1 MEGSAAAVCEI
12 LKYLIIHWKCETAKG
27 ALLEGQLVIT
37 IEAFNSERQA
47 NTLHCVITIT
57 SAGSICG
64 GLVCKTFLKEMQSVL
79 PGFSATLDWT
89 SEGASCSQDVS
100 RVTPFQMTFEVDEK
114 PRTLVTDSLVI
125 KNFLR
130 KIVMVHPKVRF
141 NLSVQMNGVLSTEAF
156 GSENEPT
163 LNLSNGVALV
173 VNCRHYLSRSTFGS
187 TQFLCSRIHPVLGR
201 PVMLRVPSDVAGTGL
216 SGELMLTPAAAVC
229 PCPRISSNQPNR
241 ISSHLYVF
249 LYGPSGLPLILPSQE
264 QSVTMSW
271 ADVFK
276 DLSYFIDWKKYRLCV
291 VPNSD
296 LDLDR
301 DTVLPDVSFQ
311 VESSEGHQPQRV
323 DPRGHALLLILF
335 VDPHGG
341 SPAQQVQLWGAH
353 ALLAARLGAVL
364 RENRSAVRQSLQL
377 AVDRALELH
386 HRAAKAH
393 QRRRASLAVAVDSIM
408 SVVTGSTSRS
418 FRNSCLQALQVA
430 DTRELGTELHR
441 AFHAITQHRV
451 PRHGSCEVK
460 QQLLPE
466 KNDREDRTED
476 AREDSS
482 LELLVGASGQAESK
496 RLKKG
501 SHRQVVE
508 GTRAFHSAR
517 GPSPS
522 EAALRSAEAPA
533 ASLTPGG
540 SRAGPGGGP
549 EDALWLQEVSNLSEW
564 LSPGT

>member
-27 ALLEGQLVIT
+27 ALLEGQLVISM
-37 IEAFNSERQA
+37 EAFNSERQA
-47 NTLHCVITIT
+47 NTLHCVTTIT
-57 SAGSICG
+57 SAGSLCG
-64 GLVCKTFLKEMQSVL
+64 GLVCKTFLKEMQSAL
-79 PGFSATLDWT
+79 PGLSATLDWT

-100 RVTPFQMTFEVDEK
+100 RVTPFQMTFEVDAK
-114 PRTLVTDSLVI
+114 PRTVVTDSLVI

-130 KIVMVHPKVRF
+130 KVVMVHPKVRF
-141 NLSVQMNGVLSTEAF
+141 KFSVQMNGVLSTEVF
-156 GSENEPT
+156 GSDNEPT

-173 VNCRHYLSRSTFGS
+173 VNCQHYLRPTCGS
-187 TQFLCSRIHPVLGR
+187 TPLLCSRIHPVLGR

-216 SGELMLTPAAAVC
+216 SGGLILTPAAAVC

-241 ISSHLYVF
+241 ISSVSVF

-276 DLSYFIDWKKYRLCV
+276 DLSHFIDWKKYHLCV
-291 VPNSD
+291 VPNLD

-301 DTVLPDVSFQ
+301 DTVLPDVSYQ
-311 VESSEGHQPQRV
+311 VESSEGHQSQRV

-335 VDPHGG
+335 VDSHGG
-341 SPAQQVQLWGAH
+341 FPAQQVQLWGAH

-364 RENRSAVRQSLQL
+364 RENRSAVRESLQL
-377 AVDRALELH
+377 AVDRALEQH

-418 FRNSCLQALQVA
+418 FRKTCLQALQVA
-430 DTRELGTELHR
+430 DTRELGTKLHR
-441 AFHAITQHRV
+441 SFHEITQHRV
-451 PRHGSCEVK
+451 LHHGSWEAK

-466 KNDREDRTED
+466 KNDTEDRTED
-476 AREDSS
+476 AHEDSS
-482 LELLVGASGQAESK
+482 LELLVGASGQAENK

-501 SHRQVVE
+501 GHRQVVE

-522 EAALRSAEAPA
+522 EAALRSAQAPA

-540 SRAGPGGGP
+540 SRAGPGGGL

>member
-37 IEAFNSERQA
+37 MEAFNSERQA

-156 GSENEPT
+156 GPT
-163 LNLSNGVALV
+163 S
-173 VNCRHYLSRSTFGS
+173 GS

-201 PVMLRVPSDVAGTGL
+201 PVMLRVPSDVADTGL

-241 ISSHLYVF
+241 ISSVSVF